1 MPRGILPLISC
12 PAGVARLKAKE
23 EYHTPLVRGNLIVPL
38 RDVLFISLHASEE

>member
-23 EYHTPLVRGNLIVPL
+23 EYHTPLVRGESDRPP
-38 RDVLFISLHASEE
+38 DMGD